1 VATRDAN
8 GYISNGVFTLTFT
21 DDSFVKNGS
30 ITAYEWNFNTGDFP
44 EIGILNVN
52 TTLTGVGPHTIPFT
66 TDRAV
71 LDVLVTLTITD
82 SANEK
87 KSNSQQIRLTKL
99 IPPPIIVA
107 PPATPPAVPNVAL
120 TFVASEINQISD
132 PYSYASWSTDAYL
145 PSFTGLNLPYLSLTY
160 DAGVSLGT
168 NTVVRV
174 IAKPSVDYQGYIG
187 WTVTPVSAT
196 SLRTFTQANLTQVY
210 VETGGSGYSNNDTIR
225 FSNGQVDAF
234 ATIFTDD
241 AGSISYVELASRGN
255 FSDGTPVTQQT
266 FTANSTIFN
275 NFTLSTSSTN
285 TSIQVTVNGLVQSPG
300 VDYQVTGGGTT
311 LNFTTNLDFSVSPDV
326 AVVSYNVTGVTPGTG
341 FKPAEQIRVQIANTT
356 NPANSTNGNTSG
368 GTGAVLTL
376 VPGVV
381 FNSTPTNSPRCAN
394 DSITLY
400 SNTGPDSET
409 VVLVKADFYL
419 SNGYANSIGNT
430 SQHFTLKTTSAVP
443 VREPQPTGPGGG
455 GGGNAGSGGGGVLKN
470 EYVRNRYMKV

>member
-1 VATRDAN
+1 
-8 GYISNGVFTLTFT
+8 
-21 DDSFVKNGS
+21 
-30 ITAYEWNFNTGDFP
+30 
-44 EIGILNVN
+44 
-52 TTLTGVGPHTIPFT
+52 
-66 TDRAV
+66 
-71 LDVLVTLTITD
+71 
-82 SANEK
+82 
-87 KSNSQQIRLTKL
+87 
-99 IPPPIIVA
+99 
-107 PPATPPAVPNVAL
+107 
-120 TFVASEINQISD
+120 
-132 PYSYASWSTDAYL
+132 
-145 PSFTGLNLPYLSLTY
+145 LTY